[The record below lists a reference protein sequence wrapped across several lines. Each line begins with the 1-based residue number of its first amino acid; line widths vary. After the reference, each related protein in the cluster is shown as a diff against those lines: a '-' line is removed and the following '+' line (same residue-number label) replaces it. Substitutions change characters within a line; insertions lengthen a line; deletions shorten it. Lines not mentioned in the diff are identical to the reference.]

1 MKNFK
6 LNTIKLN
13 VITAILTLICISCAP
28 FGNVNPNKLKN
39 PITSKNLKKTK
50 RSNNSRNLK
59 NTSNHTNSENLT
71 GNSTKNPSENNQ
83 NLENESQNSKSS
95 NQNSQE
101 ETTISKLKN
110 IGKDLEAQKKKEDT
124 GITKM
129 SKIDN
134 AKYDFLENFKLH
146 NYDYFMH
153 NTKMTLKKIIY
164 SSLNYEKE
172 KILTLKE
179 ILEKLD
185 TEDNNRRIA
194 GQFLETSRDIQLQQE
209 DLILKKIQ
217 DTLQTLSKEKAEEL
231 LQHAE
236 RDLKKKQN
244 FAKSLNATIDAYNK
258 NVDNIKIDNKA
269 LAKHIKDKYS
279 HPLYLLNQA
288 D

>member
-50 RSNNSRNLK
+50 RSNHSRNLK
-59 NTSNHTNSENLT
+59 KTNSHTNSEN
-71 GNSTKNPSENNQ
+71 SAENNQ

-95 NQNSQE
+95 NQNPQE
-101 ETTISKLKN
+101 ETAISKLEK
-110 IGKDLEAQKKKEDT
+110 IGKDLEAQKKEKDT
-124 GITKM
+124 QITKM
-129 SKIDN
+129 SKIDD
-134 AKYDFLENFKLH
+134 AQYDFLENFKLH

-236 RDLKKKQN
+236 RDLKIKQN
-244 FAKSLNATIDAYNK
+244 FVKALNATIEAYNK
-258 NVDNIKIDNKA
+258 NSDNIKTDVEA
-269 LAKHIKDKYS
+269 LANHMKKKYS

>member
-50 RSNNSRNLK
+50 RSNHSRNLK
-59 NTSNHTNSENLT
+59 KTNSHTNSEN
-71 GNSTKNPSENNQ
+71 SAENNQ

-95 NQNSQE
+95 NQNPQE
-101 ETTISKLKN
+101 ETAISKLEK
-110 IGKDLEAQKKKEDT
+110 IGKDLEAQKKEKDT
-124 GITKM
+124 QIE
-129 SKIDN
+129 KISND
-134 AKYDFLENFKLH
+134 AQYDFLENFKLH

-236 RDLKKKQN
+236 RDLKIKQN
-244 FAKSLNATIDAYNK
+244 FVKALNATIDAYNK
-258 NVDNIKIDNKA
+258 NSDNIKTDVEA
-269 LAKHIKDKYS
+269 LANHMKKKYS